1 MVTQG
6 ATDDQKKLEIAAFE
20 RTLTTLGQQFK
31 NDEMYLSGSDSM
43 CVLDLMFYSDVSAVV
58 HMYSIKER
66 LDQEKYPELSKWM
79 SEMGKNQFI

>member
-1 MVTQG
+1 
-6 ATDDQKKLEIAAFE
+6 
-20 RTLTTLGQQFK
+20 
-31 NDEMYLSGSDSM
+31 MYLSGSDSM